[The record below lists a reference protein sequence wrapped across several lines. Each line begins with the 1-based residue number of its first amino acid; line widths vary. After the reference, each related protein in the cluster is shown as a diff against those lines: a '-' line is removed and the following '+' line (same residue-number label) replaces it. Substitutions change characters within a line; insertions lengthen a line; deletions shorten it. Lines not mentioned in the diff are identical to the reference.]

1 VLDELVQDT
10 DDVIRL
16 IRHDV
21 ADGIGLKISPAG
33 GLTKASRQRNICQ
46 AAGLTMSVQDTVGSE
61 VSFAAI
67 VQLAAS
73 ISTRILRCVLN
84 TNVMVTLMTAEIAET
99 STDAVILKTQTQ
111 ALGFLI
117 TKEQLCDTIGDMS

>member
-1 VLDELVQDT
+1 
-10 DDVIRL
+10 

-33 GLTKASRQRNICQ
+33 GLTKARRQRDICQ

-67 VQLAAS
+67 VQLAAT
-73 ISTRILRCVLN
+73 ISPRLLRCVLN
-84 TNVMVTLMTAEIAET
+84 TTDMVTLTTADIAGSRPDPGIRT
-99 STDAVILKTQTQ
+99 PQTPGRR
-111 ALGFLI
+111 LSVNEELMG
-117 TKEQLCDTIGDMS
+117 GPVGSGS